1 MEKPWRALTRPL
13 VPNLSALMESLS
25 RSIIGLSVNPTS
37 DFKNPKF
44 VVELLLRETPEPMLD
59 TVSFG
64 ISGGTP
70 ESSEQLQDR
79 DINRAVAI
87 VLLRLRVHWPVKRFH
102 VKAKK
107 SNSFVSKVL
116 NARKNAGDGQTGLQG
131 LRVLN
136 GVAPKERCHRFLHLF
151 RQFTENVRGLEVNI
165 SSIERLMVKLGGD
178 EESDSAKLE
187 TIIQK
192 IATKAGWE
200 LADYNF
206 DHPPAAK
213 SSSADGQPPV
223 PTSDGGKESI
233 RADLRA
239 KMHRAQELHGRD
251 EGKEAI
257 GLLEEVF
264 HAAQA
269 HGLKQ
274 EQLEAILNL
283 GFATSARRDFKAVER
298 RLREAE
304 KLIPDV
310 DGEWFQIQYK
320 RLKAR
325 VLLHNKYPEPAENF
339 LKRAIALGESGGKD
353 KNIEK
358 VALLARA
365 SYVHLLS
372 EQKRASEADEHM
384 IRMRSVIEAA
394 NEDQDLGLI
403 AEVLEA
409 CIHWAAAKGDKE
421 QAVSFVKIALERGA
435 GGEAATC
442 FGHSLHDCANGARGM
457 KATEIALACA
467 EAAERLGHVAERP
480 DMAFAAAYTAAAVL
494 IDKEDFHAVRER
506 CVRLLDVAKTLPEPK
521 LRFALFHLLS
531 LASRQ
536 LGDKTTAVDAAETA
550 LRDCEGDVT
559 GVCMAKMALA
569 EALRDSGRVKDALE
583 HARTALQLSEH
594 ADVPPEWVET
604 NLVLIA
610 DCAARL
616 GDWATAESHAEQ
628 LGKRSPSSGSKD
640 RRMLVENRIRMHKM
654 LREGLT
660 SVINATEPLSLA
672 RTEGALS
679 VQAANAVLVRGIL
692 EGWKHYPN
700 AAAAMYDYWGRGNL
714 TRAMLNMRAF
724 PNALNITLEVH
735 TIDEARRAIRLWG
748 LIADVLVLIWKGP
761 TVSNR
766 VYCPVTDSFT
776 NAGGGGYIAALVKG
790 IPRDPK
796 SATGMKMWE
805 HDESAD
811 GTTPIIGVS
820 HASLL
825 PPEVGRFLCEDAVHL
840 IALGRLIVVPATG
853 IGCVGTG
860 HGPVEALFA
869 EACNAIPAIK
879 GDAARFPASWLPYFH
894 DIPLNALAHVVQEF
908 DEPLRRLRI
917 LLMRKARQFQSSGT
931 TGTEAKELELELQDS
946 IAEITDAHAG
956 LRQKHGWGEAQEAV
970 LSRQDGF
977 TGESIAPILVLQNMG
992 YRWRIER
999 ANTDSAAETQM
1010 IPKANEPI
1018 LTWLHPPDTKPKF
1031 ITQDDMPDTRR
1042 KRK

>member
-1 MEKPWRALTRPL
+1 MHSKT
-13 VPNLSALMESLS
+13 
-25 RSIIGLSVNPTS
+25 
-37 DFKNPKF
+37 PKF
-44 VVELLLRETPEPMLD
+44 LVELLLRETPEPTLD
-59 TVSFG
+59 MVNFG
-64 ISGGTP
+64 ISGGTQ
-70 ESSEQLQDR
+70 ESSLQLQDR
-79 DINRAVAI
+79 DINSAVAI
-87 VLLRLRVHWPVKRFH
+87 ILLKLRAHWPVKRFH
-102 VKAKK
+102 VKTKK
-107 SNSFVSKVL
+107 KNSIVKTVL

-131 LRVLN
+131 LRVLHA
-136 GVAPKERCHRFLHLF
+136 VANKERCHRFLHLF
-151 RQFTENVRGLEVNI
+151 RALTNDSKGLDLNI
-165 SSIERLMVKLGGD
+165 GSLERLTVKLGGD
-178 EESDSAKLE
+178 EVLDSAKLE
-187 TIIQK
+187 RIVQR

-206 DHPPAAK
+206 DHPPAPQA
-213 SSSADGQPPV
+213 APV
-223 PTSDGGKESI
+223 EGRPQEPTLDAAKESI

-239 KMHRAQELHGRD
+239 KMMRAQELHGRD
-251 EGKEAI
+251 EGKEAVV
-257 GLLEEVF
+257 LLEEVF
-264 HAAQA
+264 HAANA

-274 EQLEAILNL
+274 EALEATLNL

-310 DGEWFQIQYK
+310 DGAWFQIQYK

-325 VLLHNKYPEPAENF
+325 VLLHNKYPEPAEN
-339 LKRAIALGESGGKD
+339 LLQKAIALGESGGKD
-353 KNIEK
+353 KNVEQ
-358 VALLARA
+358 VTLLARA

-372 EQKRASEADEHM
+372 EQKRTTEADEHM
-384 IRMRSVIEAA
+384 AGMRAIIEAP
-394 NEDQDLGLI
+394 NEDYDLGLI
-403 AEVLEA
+403 AELLEA
-409 CIHWAAAKGDKE
+409 CIHWAAAKGDRE

-435 GGEAATC
+435 GREAAIC
-442 FGHSLHDCANGARGM
+442 LGHSLHNCANGARGM

-559 GVCMAKMALA
+559 GACMAKMALA
-569 EALRDSGRVKDALE
+569 EAFRDSGRVKEALE

-594 ADVPPEWVET
+594 ADVPPEWVEA

-616 GDWATAESHAEQ
+616 GDWAIAESHAEQ

-654 LREGLT
+654 VREGLT

-672 RTEGALS
+672 RTEGAPT
-679 VQAANAVLVRGIL
+679 VQAANAVLVRSII

-761 TVSNR
+761 TVSSR
-766 VYCPVTDSFT
+766 VYCPVPDSFT
-776 NAGGGGYIAALVKG
+776 SAGGGGYIAALVKG
-790 IPRDPK
+790 IPRDHK

-805 HDESAD
+805 HDETAD
-811 GTTPIIGVS
+811 GTTPIICVS

-853 IGCVGTG
+853 IGGVGTG

-879 GDAARFPASWLPYFH
+879 GDAARFPASWLPYFY

-946 IAEITDAHAG
+946 IAELTDAHAG
-956 LRQKHGWGEAQEAV
+956 LRRKHGWGEAQEAF

-999 ANTDSAAETQM
+999 ATTDSAAEMKM

-1031 ITQDDMPDTRR
+1031 FEQDDMPDERR